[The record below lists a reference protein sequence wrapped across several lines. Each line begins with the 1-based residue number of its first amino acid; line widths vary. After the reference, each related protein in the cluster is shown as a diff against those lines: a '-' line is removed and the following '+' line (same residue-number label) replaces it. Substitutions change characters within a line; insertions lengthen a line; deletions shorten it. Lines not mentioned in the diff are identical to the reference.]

1 MLLVLCGG
9 QAAAQAREIDGED
22 DPNLDLEL
30 STIAEERSAFFLF
43 LRSSL
48 SPFLVLTN
56 MALHMI
62 RQLQPEE
69 PTQVASLKLSSAA
82 DNQTVQE
89 QTPASKSDN
98 IQVFDPID
106 WSTMSEIA
114 TPNVIGDT
122 ANQIGQAEPAPLLT
136 DIPNPFER
144 F

>member
-1 MLLVLCGG
+1 
-9 QAAAQAREIDGED
+9 
-22 DPNLDLEL
+22 
-30 STIAEERSAFFLF
+30 
-43 LRSSL
+43 
-48 SPFLVLTN
+48 
-56 MALHMI
+56 MI

-69 PTQVASLKLSSAA
+69 PTQVASLELSSAA

-106 WSTMSEIA
+106 WSTMSETA
-114 TPNVIGDT
+114 TPNVLGDT